1 MPYKKHHIKNGKFLD
16 VHSRNL
22 FMEDIVIS
30 FKSSDIKVNLDNI
43 VIVSELMPTIL
54 SEEKAVFILY
64 IKYDS

>member
-1 MPYKKHHIKNGKFLD
+1 
-16 VHSRNL
+16 
-22 FMEDIVIS
+22 MEDIVIS